1 MQTQLSTGRR
11 QSYPLKRGKGPQ
23 LYPYLKVGDTFGN
36 GDTIIA
42 SVMPAIV
49 RPVAPKVAQYDFIS
63 DLNSKENETVYIA
76 VKALGFLPAL
86 SKKSCRPLMEVM
98 NTHQDGRVKLEAAAS
113 LARLGE
119 TYGWGYLAT
128 IGNDKSAEPEYRMET
143 ALILAELPDKR
154 STKALSTLANDAGND
169 PELRRRQRGDLPALR
184 VG

>member
-1 MQTQLSTGRR
+1 M
-11 QSYPLKRGKGPQ
+11 
-23 LYPYLKVGDTFGN
+23 
-36 GDTIIA
+36 
-42 SVMPAIV
+42 
-49 RPVAPKVAQYDFIS
+49 AQYDFIS

-169 PELRRRQRGDLPALR
+169 PELRAAATWGLTSAPGGLKELLPIIADANEVTAVHAI
-184 VG
+184 VGTSKSINNKNIGNITTVRL